1 MKTSFYFVLWILIY
15 PILGLF
21 NNSFINN
28 NAFVV
33 ALGFVW
39 GLSWLLNR
47 IMPNTLTYERALNI
61 APVLED
67 VYTGNV
73 TSFNKRLSKE
83 ATIETVT
90 AIYFI
95 VSTIVIALAIF
106 KAGVNDWIALI
117 IFGFF
122 TFGTVSRSV
131 KLIKAKTELK
141 RNPDREQCM
150 EIAEKTYE
158 LDYASYYEARNSA
171 DYNHIMPEKPKYF
184 KVFQICSTIIS
195 AICTLLGAAYIIL
208 GIILFLGQSI
218 EVQTIAGMYF
228 LYGTLATYFGIKD
241 FLSCIR
247 TGNSGK
253 RDSKEDHVE
262 KHY

>member
-1 MKTSFYFVLWILIY
+1 M
-15 PILGLF
+15 
-21 NNSFINN
+21 
-28 NAFVV
+28 A
-33 ALGFVW
+33 
-39 GLSWLLNR
+39 
-47 IMPNTLTYERALNI
+47 YERALNI

-83 ATIETVT
+83 ATIETVS

-106 KAGVNDWIALI
+106 KAGVDDWIALI

-150 EIAEKTYE
+150 EIAEETYE

-208 GIILFLGQSI
+208 GIILFLGSPSKYRLSQECTSYMEPWQPTSASRISYPASVPVIRVNGLAKKTMLRNII
-218 EVQTIAGMYF
+218 ESTSQVRLPCDISM
-228 LYGTLATYFGIKD
+228 
-241 FLSCIR
+241 
-247 TGNSGK
+247 
-253 RDSKEDHVE
+253 
-262 KHY
+262 